1 MDRGKRI
8 QSVVALIE
16 ASGYRCALVGG
27 VAVSIRAR
35 ERFTKDI
42 DFAVAVKSDAEAEAL
57 ALAFQQA
64 GYQLAQV
71 FENTAKGL
79 LATLRFTVPG
89 GRREPELDLMFAS
102 SGIEAEIVEGA
113 ELLEVL
119 PGFTA
124 PVARLPH
131 LIAMKVLAESDVR
144 EHDRADLQV
153 LIAVATKRELEL
165 ARKAVRLI
173 EERGFAR
180 GKKLEEVLGWFVKR
194 RKRGS
199 E

>member
-16 ASGYRCALVGG
+16 AHGHRCALVGG

-42 DFAVAVKSDAEAEAL
+42 DFVVAVKNDGEAEAL
-57 ALAFQQA
+57 ALTFQQA
-64 GYQLAQV
+64 GYQLAHV

-79 LATLRFTVPG
+79 LATLRFVVPG
-89 GRREPELDLMFAS
+89 GRAEPELDLLFAS
-102 SGIEAEIVEGA
+102 SGIEDEVVNAA
-113 ELLEVL
+113 ELLELL
-119 PGFTA
+119 PGLTA

-144 EHDRADLQV
+144 EHDRADLQA
-153 LIAVATKRELEL
+153 LIAVATKRDLEL

-180 GKKLEEVLGWFVKR
+180 GKKLAEVLEGFVKR
-194 RKRGS
+194 GK
-199 E
+199 

>member
-1 MDRGKRI
+1 MDRGERI
-8 QSVVALIE
+8 RSVVALVE
-16 ASGYRCALVGG
+16 ARGHRCALVGG

-57 ALAFQQA
+57 ALTFQQA
-64 GYQLAQV
+64 GYQLAHV

-79 LATLRFTVPG
+79 LATLRFVIPG
-89 GRREPELDLMFAS
+89 GRKEPELDLLFAS
-102 SGIEAEIVEGA
+102 SGIEYEVVAAA

-119 PGFTA
+119 PGLLA
-124 PVARLPH
+124 PVARLAH

-144 EHDRADLQV
+144 ENDRADLQA
-153 LIAVATKRELEL
+153 LIAVATKRELEF

-180 GKKLEEVLGWFVKR
+180 GKKLEEVLDAFVNR
-194 RKRGS
+194 RR
-199 E
+199 

>member
-1 MDRGKRI
+1 MERGKRI
-8 QSVVALIE
+8 QSIVALVE
-16 ASGYRCALVGG
+16 ASGHRCALVGG
-27 VAVSIRAR
+27 IAVSIRAR

-42 DFAVAVKSDAEAEAL
+42 DFAVAVTSDAEAEAL
-57 ALAFQQA
+57 ALTFQQA
-64 GYQLAQV
+64 GYQLVQV

-79 LATLRFTVPG
+79 LATLRFTIPG

-102 SGIEAEIVEGA
+102 SGIEAEVVNDA
-113 ELLEVL
+113 ERIEVL
-119 PGFTA
+119 PGVVV
-124 PVARLPH
+124 PVALLPH

-165 ARKAVRLI
+165 ARRAIRLI

-180 GKKLEEVLGWFVKR
+180 GKKLAEVLDALVKQ
-194 RKRGS
+194 RK
-199 E
+199 

>member
-1 MDRGKRI
+1 MDRGRRI
-8 QSVVALIE
+8 QEVVELID
-16 ASGYRCALVGG
+16 AHGHRCALVGG

-57 ALAFQQA
+57 ALEFQQA
-64 GYQLAQV
+64 GYVLAQV

-79 LATLRFTVPG
+79 LATLRFLVPG

-102 SGIEAEIVEGA
+102 SGIEAETVDAA

-119 PGFTA
+119 PRLIA

-144 EHDRADLQV
+144 EHDRADLQA
-153 LIAVATKRELEL
+153 LIAVASERALEL
-165 ARKAVRLI
+165 ARKAIRLI
-173 EERGFAR
+173 EKRSFAR
-180 GKKLEEVLGWFVKR
+180 GKKLEDALDRFVKR
-194 RKRGS
+194 YT
-199 E
+199 

>member
-16 ASGYRCALVGG
+16 AHGHRCALVGG

-42 DFAVAVKSDAEAEAL
+42 DFVVAVKNDGEAEAL
-57 ALAFQQA
+57 ALTFQQA
-64 GYQLAQV
+64 GYQLAHV

-79 LATLRFTVPG
+79 LATLRFVVPG
-89 GRREPELDLMFAS
+89 GRAEPELDLLFAS
-102 SGIEAEIVEGA
+102 SGIEDEVVNAA
-113 ELLEVL
+113 ELLELL
-119 PGFTA
+119 PGLTA

-144 EHDRADLQV
+144 EQDRADLQA

-180 GKKLEEVLGWFVKR
+180 GKKLAEVLEGFVKR
-194 RKRGS
+194 GK
-199 E
+199 

>member
-16 ASGYRCALVGG
+16 AHGHRCALVGG

-42 DFAVAVKSDAEAEAL
+42 DFVVAVKNDGEAEAL
-57 ALAFQQA
+57 ALTFQQA
-64 GYQLAQV
+64 GYQLAHV

-79 LATLRFTVPG
+79 LATLRFVVPG
-89 GRREPELDLMFAS
+89 CRAEPELDLLFAS
-102 SGIEAEIVEGA
+102 SGIEDEVVNAA
-113 ELLEVL
+113 ELLELL
-119 PGFTA
+119 PGLTA

-144 EHDRADLQV
+144 EQDRADLQA

-180 GKKLEEVLGWFVKR
+180 GKKLAEVLEGFVKR
-194 RKRGS
+194 GK
-199 E
+199 